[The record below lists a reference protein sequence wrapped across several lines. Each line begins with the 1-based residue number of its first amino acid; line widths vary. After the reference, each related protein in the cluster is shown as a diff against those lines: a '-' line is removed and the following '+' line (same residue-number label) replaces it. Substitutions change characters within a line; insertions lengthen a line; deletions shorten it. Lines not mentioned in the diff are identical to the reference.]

1 MEYSPSEKGI
11 MGPIEYILKVYGPN
25 GKGIILWKIVFR
37 SGNRHGKRLK
47 KYSIKDNTS
56 IKISL
61 LCIAWSGLARVMLG
75 VVFKEFEMV
84 YIFYNFF
91 FSLSLTNSKGLI
103 LAIIWWSCSHSP
115 ALPRFQ
121 RVWVHTFIAVLDI
134 PLMDT
139 WINV

>member
-11 MGPIEYILKVYGPN
+11 IGPIEYILKVYGPN
-25 GKGIILWKIVFR
+25 GKGIVLWKIVFR

-91 FSLSLTNSKGLI
+91 FHYHWQIVKG
-103 LAIIWWSCSHSP
+103 
-115 ALPRFQ
+115 
-121 RVWVHTFIAVLDI
+121 
-134 PLMDT
+134 
-139 WINV
+139 